1 MKKVL
6 FISIVPP
13 FPNDQGNRIY
23 TLSFME
29 YLVTQGYHIDG
40 VFRIST
46 PDKDTT
52 QSYFGDKVKIHKA
65 KVKDYPLKEDFETR
79 DKIKNLLEDKYF
91 EGYNEEIKR
100 EIFYAANHFHPF
112 EYISDDMIYQA
123 KKLLEKN
130 EYDYIVC
137 NYIYTLRAV
146 KELKEFIKKSKV
158 IAITIDAVSRLDIQA
173 YEYNI
178 DTSYRACSPK
188 VEAWCLNHADKVLAI
203 SQSEYDYFKSIGVD
217 NVTLCEYNA
226 YDFFKDKKI
235 EESNFEKKTIFIA
248 ASGNP
253 LNKLGL
259 EHFLNRV
266 WPGIYH
272 MDNSIKMV
280 VCGTICDHFDLNYK
294 SIEFKGKVSSEELD
308 RLMSEATITVN
319 PAFLGTG
326 LKIKSVESMCVGLP
340 MVTFDEGVD
349 GLQQFDDKAFLIAK
363 DWVDF
368 GDKIL
373 KLMNDKELWFRL
385 HNGALE
391 ISKKRFTSEEVFKN
405 VL

>member
-1 MKKVL
+1 MKKIL
-6 FISIVPP
+6 FLTIVPP
-13 FPNDQGNRIY
+13 FPNDQGNRVY
-23 TLSFME
+23 TLSVMD
-29 YLVTQGYHIDG
+29 YLVSHGYQLDALFQTGYDRNMMKNH
-40 VFRIST
+40 
-46 PDKDTT
+46 
-52 QSYFGDKVKIHKA
+52 FGNKVKVYDIKPKA
-65 KVKDYPLKEDFETR
+65 YPLKEDFEAR
-79 DKIKNLLEDKYF
+79 DKIKIFLEDKYF
-91 EGYNEEIKR
+91 QGYNEEIKR

-112 EYISDDMIYQA
+112 EYISDDMVNQA
-123 KKLLEKN
+123 KKLLEEN

-137 NYIYTLRAV
+137 NYIYTLRVV
-146 KELKEFIKKSKV
+146 KELKELIKNSKV

-203 SQSEYDYFKSIGVD
+203 SQSEYDYFKSIGVN

-294 SIEFKGKVSSEELD
+294 NIEFKGKVSNEELD
-308 RLMSEATITVN
+308 RLMSEATITIN

-326 LKIKSVESMCVGLP
+326 LKIKSVESMCVGVP

-373 KLMNDKELWFRL
+373 KLMNDKELWLRL
-385 HNGALE
+385 HIGALE
-391 ISKKRFTSEEVFKN
+391 ISQSRFTSEEVFKN